1 MTRLL
6 WTEMRRGETKWVAA
20 VIAAVGL
27 WHFAGDDAST
37 SDWIGWWAQTAVEV
51 QVFAVMVMGP
61 MTSAAAAWTAGR
73 THRFGTLDWAAT
85 GARGAWT
92 QAVVVWASAMVWA
105 LAAYALFAAV
115 AYARTAGVSAV
126 TAPVWSPLLL
136 GAAVIGLQAA
146 AGVAAGSL
154 VPSRIVAPLVGVA
167 WYGLLVALALSGAD
181 GTGPAALVPA
191 IDEHWD
197 MAFQPRTG
205 RLLTAAAWCLSA
217 ALCLLALPALLRR
230 RSTRPRLVALLPPVL
245 VAAVCAGTLVTYRPA
260 QPELAWAVH
269 TPQPDRPACA
279 TAGRTTACLW
289 PDDRH
294 LLPAARGAVEA
305 VDAALASVPGLNRT
319 FHERGLRP
327 ADPAT
332 AGELPV
338 MSPGTSR
345 QDLTDQM
352 MSASLPQPPS
362 GCDLPLMAET
372 GGYPGTFF
380 LEAVVRGRAGSPA
393 PFWSEQFDAALQR
406 FTAAP
411 RAAQDRWIE
420 DAAGAVRACRPMPA
434 LPKAAAPPA
443 KAGAPGAAGTPS
455 DTPGGAPGGAGPARG
470 SGS

>member
-1 MTRLL
+1 MIRLL

-37 SDWIGWWAQTAVEV
+37 SDWIGWWAQTSIEL

-73 THRFGTLDWAAT
+73 VHRFRTLDWAGT
-85 GARGAWT
+85 TARGAWT
-92 QAVVVWASAMVWA
+92 QAVVVWASAMAWV
-105 LAAYALFAAV
+105 LGAYALFAAV
-115 AYARTAGVSAV
+115 AYVRTAGVSAV

-154 VPSRIVAPLVGVA
+154 LPSRIVAPLVGVA
-167 WYGLLVALALSGAD
+167 WYGCLVGLALSGAD
-181 GTGPAALVPA
+181 GTGFPAALVPA

-205 RLLTAAAWCLSA
+205 RLLTATAWCLSA
-217 ALCLLALPALLRR
+217 ALCLLALPGLLRR

-245 VAAVCAGTLVTYRPA
+245 VAAVAAGMLVTYRPA
-260 QPELAWAVH
+260 QPELSWAVR
-269 TPQPDRPACA
+269 TPQPERPAC
-279 TAGRTTACLW
+279 TTSGRTTACLW

-294 LLPAARGAVEA
+294 LLPAARSATEA

-319 FHERGLRP
+319 FYERGLRP

-338 MSPGTSR
+338 MSPGTGR
-345 QDLTDQM
+345 QDMTEQM

-393 PFWSEQFDAALQR
+393 PFWGERFDAALQG

-411 RAAQDRWIE
+411 RPAQDRWIA
-420 DAAGAVRACRPMPA
+420 DAADAVRACRPMPA

-443 KAGAPGAAGTPS
+443 KAGAPGAAT
-455 DTPGGAPGGAGPARG
+455 APGGAGTARG
-470 SGS
+470 SAS